1 MLLVGFPPIGCLPAQ
16 ITLFGS
22 VGQKGCVE
30 DLNQI
35 SIAYNNRL
43 KAAIP
48 KLESSLPGLRLL
60 YGDAYTY
67 IYEAFNNPSKYG
79 YSQTRRGCC
88 GSGLI
93 ATVEFCNALTVG
105 TCSDSSTYMLFDS
118 LHPTEPVYKAIA
130 KLFFNGIVEY
140 FGVPKN

>member
-79 YSQTRRGCC
+79 EHPSQHQSSPDDAIGCLSLDINLPTR
-88 GSGLI
+88 S
-93 ATVEFCNALTVG
+93 NQ
-105 TCSDSSTYMLFDS
+105 M
-118 LHPTEPVYKAIA
+118 
-130 KLFFNGIVEY
+130 
-140 FGVPKN
+140 